1 MLPFQNRLTKKR
13 DIEAVFRHGNFFS
26 FGDISLKISEN
37 KLRETRIGIV
47 VGLKFSKKA
56 IERNRVKRQIREIVH
71 ARLSE
76 IRDGFDIIL
85 MPKKSEKRRLD
96 RNDLEKS
103 IEEAFKKS
111 NLIK

>member
-26 FGDISLKISEN
+26 FGGISLKIIKNKSE
-37 KLRETRIGIV
+37 ETRIGII

-56 IERNRVKRQIREIVH
+56 TERNRIRRQVREIVRT
-71 ARLSE
+71 RLDK
-76 IRDGFDIIL
+76 IKKGFDVIII
-85 MPKKSEKRRLD
+85 PKKAEKGYLD
-96 RNDLEKS
+96 KKRLEKL
-103 IEEAFKKS
+103 IKEALKKS